1 MIYELHTSTGQKIK
15 IDDED
20 LNKISENADA
30 FMVIVKQGVVRPPF
44 ISIIVPT
51 KESDTER
58 TPITEIDEDTRMARV
73 VGFKERNKV
82 EDLMGNMAKKFT
94 QLPQGNTLPKQL

>member
-15 IDDED
+15 IDSED
-20 LNKISENADA
+20 LDKIQKNVDA
-30 FMVIVKQGVVRPPF
+30 FMVILKQGIVRPPF
-44 ISIIVPT
+44 ISIILPT

-73 VGFKERNKV
+73 VGFKEKNKV
-82 EDLMGNMAKKFT
+82 EDLMGSLTKKLT
-94 QLPQGNTLPKQL
+94 ELPQGNALPKQH